1 MVIHRIHIASFG
13 PLRDFDFEL
22 YSGMNVIRGENESG
36 KTSLAMFI
44 KFIFYGLSGR
54 SIDSLPSERRKYVNW
69 ETGTAE
75 GYIIASH
82 DGKEYRIERS
92 LSVAVRAGSSKES
105 VSETVTVTDTSTGER
120 VHDLEDS
127 PGAAFFGV
135 PEQVFFNTV
144 FSGQMGRS
152 RINGADTAVAVEN
165 MLFSADETVNVKKA
179 AEKLDKF
186 RRTLLHKKGEGGEIV
201 SLRAE
206 CAELKERL
214 AGASSLASEIIERES
229 SLDINVKHES
239 DVSAK
244 LDWQNSALKY
254 YDAVTLCRAGDDARE
269 ADKAKAEAE
278 ADLRHALSLCCEPL
292 KLAEARK
299 LAASIE
305 SERASAAEFS
315 DRLTELEVGAASL
328 FDPDSPEDPESQ
340 LELFRKHS
348 HSAGIIL
355 TFAIVFA
362 VLGVIAGALAAVMYG
377 MKNQLFLLPLA
388 VAAILVLT
396 AGVFLIVRGRKF
408 AAMRGICRAFGE
420 ESEEGL
426 ETAVEYALSR
436 KAESE
441 ALSRRADSVR
451 LSLEQSGIR
460 SEGLETEADAVSA
473 SFEDCCMAES
483 DSDGTADALE
493 RLRRAIAL
501 AERRQVAAEGAKA
514 AYESAAAV
522 AAAKWDRIPKDKL
535 AAAAEHIRSTEKM
548 AGYPENAEEADEIRR
563 RLDFN
568 KAKKDS
574 LLKKIHSLEV
584 ELASMKAK
592 AESPA
597 ELWDKLGAA
606 TEKLKTLNLQ
616 HDAAL
621 LAAETLAEAG
631 ENIRRDIIPR
641 IVRRASKMFHD
652 ATEGRYESLGS
663 GSTFELSA
671 VLGGHTRDS
680 ALLSSGTEDLAYI
693 CLRIALVTE
702 LFGDKK
708 PPIIFDESFAFLD
721 PVRSAAAS
729 DIMAQSQH
737 QVLLFT
743 CRSGEGSGPT
753 LVMKRR

>member
-13 PLRDFDFEL
+13 PLRDFDCEL

-82 DGKEYRIERS
+82 EGKEYRIERS

-120 VHDLEDS
+120 VHGLEDC

-186 RRTLLHKKGEGGEIV
+186 RRNLLHKKGEGGEIAN
-201 SLRAE
+201 LRAE
-206 CAELKERL
+206 CGELKDRL
-214 AGASSLASEIIERES
+214 AEASALASDIIERES
-229 SLDINVKHES
+229 SLDGAIRNEAE
-239 DVSAK
+239 VSSA
-244 LDWQNSALKY
+244 LEWQNAALKY

-269 ADKAKAEAE
+269 ADKAKADAE
-278 ADLRHALSLCCEPL
+278 TDLRRALSLCCEPS
-292 KLAEARK
+292 KLTDARK

-315 DRLTELEVGAASL
+315 DRLTELEVGAAAL
-328 FDPDSPEDPESQ
+328 TDPDSPDDPEGE
-340 LELFRKHS
+340 LALFRKHS
-348 HSAGIIL
+348 KSAGVML
-355 TFAIVFA
+355 TFAIVLA
-362 VLGVIAGALAAVMYG
+362 VLGLIAGAFAAVMYG

-388 VAAILVLT
+388 LAAILVLG
-396 AGVFLIVRGRKF
+396 AGVFFILRGRKF
-408 AAMRGICRAFGE
+408 AAMRNICRAFGE

-426 ETAVEYALSR
+426 ESAVEYALSR
-436 KAESE
+436 RAEAENIS
-441 ALSRRADSVR
+441 LRADSVR

-473 SFEDCCMAES
+473 SFEDCCMADPSTENPT
-483 DSDGTADALE
+483 DSLE

-522 AAAKWDRIPKDKL
+522 ATAKWDRIPRDKL
-535 AAAAEHIRSTEKM
+535 AAAAEFVRSAEKL
-548 AGYPENAEEADEIRR
+548 AGYPESSEDAEEIRR

-568 KAKKDS
+568 NAKKDS
-574 LLKKIHSLEV
+574 LLKRIHSLEV

-597 ELWDKLGAA
+597 ELWDKLSAA
-606 TEKLKTLNLQ
+606 TENLKLQTLR
-616 HDAAL
+616 HDASV

-753 LVMKRR
+753 LIMKRS